1 MEELN
6 QVSGSGS
13 PTLDWSER
21 GAAAVRRGDFAEAL
35 DAYEQARERA
45 ASPHDR
51 DRVDLNIAMVR
62 LQMGDAKGG
71 EEGLREILLRA
82 PEARTAFHAA
92 YNLASSLRKQGRHER
107 ALLYARRA
115 MERARETGEVD
126 LVAPTHNLLGNILL
140 TQNYLDEALGEYHA
154 ALGLRQGQAGDT
166 RFSRA
171 IVEDNIGYCMLLQL
185 RFADGILHIR
195 RALALAEETGDRRCR
210 AECLQDL
217 CYALLMDGRWEDAVV
232 EGERALEEAT
242 RSDCPDLVENC
253 HYLLGEL
260 GSRTGRYELR
270 DRHFEALQHRHPE
283 VPFLRE
289 FLCSVDVTNFIT
301 LRR

>member
-6 QVSGSGS
+6 ETSGSG
-13 PTLDWSER
+13 PAAPDWSER
-21 GAAAVRRGDFAEAL
+21 GAAAVRRGAFAEAL
-35 DAYEQARERA
+35 EAYEHAREQA
-45 ASPHDR
+45 QSAHSR

-82 PEARTAFHAA
+82 PEDRTAFHAA

-115 MERARETGEVD
+115 MGRARETGDVD

-154 ALGLRQGQAGDT
+154 ALALRLEQAGDT

-171 IVEDNIGYCMLLQL
+171 ILEDNIGYCLILQK
-185 RFADGILHIR
+185 RVADGIRHIR
-195 RALALAEETGDRRCR
+195 RALELAEETDDRRCR

-232 EGERALEEAT
+232 EGERALEDAT
-242 RSDCPDLVENC
+242 RWDFPDLVENC

-260 GSRTGRYELR
+260 GSRTGRHDLR

-283 VPFLRE
+283 VPFLQE